1 MNELINVLKELEK
14 YLSKH
19 SAISTIFRNAT
30 TEEINDFLNTAS
42 SEVYKDAWNS
52 LTSNINTLSSVSFEK
67 DENKPT
73 KNILTHINTLS
84 SIINKDNR
92 FPDEIFNN
100 DENKVLLINVASMI
114 NLFGVNCRV
123 EHKISKFIDNDLNLI

>member
-14 YLSKH
+14 NLSKH

-52 LTSNINTLSSVSFEK
+52 LTSNINTLSRVSFEK

-84 SIINKDNR
+84 NIINKNNR
-92 FPDEIFNN
+92 FPDELFNN
-100 DENKVLLINVASMI
+100 DENKVLLINIASMI
-114 NLFGVNCRV
+114 NLFGVNCRI
-123 EHKISKFIDNDLNLI
+123 EHRISKFIDNDLNLI

>member
-1 MNELINVLKELEK
+1 MNELIIKLKELEK
-14 YLSKH
+14 SLYKH

-30 TEEINDFLNTAS
+30 TEEINNFLNTVS

-52 LTSNINTLSSVSFEK
+52 LTSNINALSSVSFEK

-84 SIINKDNR
+84 NIINKNNR
-92 FPDEIFNN
+92 FPDEFFNN

-114 NLFGVNCRV
+114 NLFGVNCRI
-123 EHKISKFIDNDLNLI
+123 EHRISKFIDNDLNLI

>member
-1 MNELINVLKELEK
+1 MNELINILKELEK
-14 YLSKH
+14 NLSKH

-42 SEVYKDAWNS
+42 SEAYKDAWNS
-52 LTSNINTLSSVSFEK
+52 LTSNINTLSRVSFEK

-84 SIINKDNR
+84 NIINKDNR

-100 DENKVLLINVASMI
+100 NENKILLINVASMI

-123 EHKISKFIDNDLNLI
+123 EHRISKFIDNDLNLI

>member
-1 MNELINVLKELEK
+1 M
-14 YLSKH
+14 SKH

-30 TEEINDFLNTAS
+30 TEEINDFLNIAS
-42 SEVYKDAWNS
+42 SEVYKDAWKS

-84 SIINKDNR
+84 NIINKDNR

-100 DENKVLLINVASMI
+100 DENKVLLISVASMI
-114 NLFGVNCRV
+114 NLFGVNCRI
-123 EHKISKFIDNDLNLI
+123 EYRISKFIDNDLNLI

>member
-14 YLSKH
+14 NLSKH

-42 SEVYKDAWNS
+42 SEVYIDAWNS

-100 DENKVLLINVASMI
+100 NENKVLLINVASMI
-114 NLFGVNCRV
+114 NLFGVNCRI
-123 EHKISKFIDNDLNLI
+123 EHRISKFIDNDLNLI